1 MFDMIKERTYFIIKL
16 DYSCI
21 HRHQNALVSLKEF
34 SNIFIDDSFAILG
47 VIKMVFNQ
55 AVFTDEALVLATEF

>member
-1 MFDMIKERTYFIIKL
+1 LFDMIKERTDFIIKL

-34 SNIFIDDSFAILG
+34 SNIFIDHSFAVLR
-47 VIKMVFNQ
+47 VIKMVLDQ